1 MSVSENSEL
10 MADAER
16 WSALSRPTPQWFE
29 DAPLGIFVHWGPY
42 SVPAWA
48 EDHGELGVEED
59 WEAWFTHN
67 SYAEWYFNTIRIPG
81 SPAAQRHKDLY
92 GSASYD
98 AFLDAWDPDAWDP
111 AEWMRL
117 FHRAGAGYAVLTT
130 KHHDGVTLWDAPE
143 TGTRNTVRRGPRTDL
158 VAGFADAAR
167 DEGLRVGLYYSG
179 GLDWH
184 YRPHRPILSEDDC
197 KDLCRPKDAD
207 YARYCFV
214 HVRDLINRYQPDVIW
229 NDIEWPDE
237 GKNFGP
243 HGLGTLFEYFYAA
256 RPEGVTNDRYGGV
269 HADYLTSEYQHM
281 GDEREALGELP
292 RRRPVVWLQPRRGRA
307 PVPQRR
313 GRRPP
318 SGGRGLARRSS
329 PAQRG
334 SEGRWHDPARAARV
348 PRGPG
353 RLERPVRFGAARR
366 ACGVGQGL
374 RRHHRSVLAG
384 RGLGASSRSR
394 GPRRRGGGCIRY
406 ARVGS
411 AERIR
416 LLAFRDPHAGRGV
429 LVGWAE
435 SDPAGGGAAS
445 ERCSRRCSAAGH
457 HRPTGVRRG
466 CRRGPS
472 GSRRQLFYA
481 SSGTVT
487 PPART
492 RARRPSSLSRVKLG
506 RSAAVTEGWKR
517 TSRFHPSC
525 VAREVEEPRDAAH

>member
-1 MSVSENSEL
+1 MSETMNDS
-10 MADAER
+10 ER
-16 WSALSRPTPQWFE
+16 WSSLARPTPQWFE

-81 SPAAQRHKDLY
+81 SPAALRHKDLY

-143 TGTRNTVRRGPRTDL
+143 TGTRNAVRRGPCTDL
-158 VAGFADAAR
+158 VAGFANAAR

-184 YRPHRPILSEDDC
+184 YRPARPILSEDDC

-214 HVRDLINRYQPDVIW
+214 HVRDLIDRYQPDVIW
-229 NDIEWPDE
+229 NDIDWPDE

-243 HGLGTLFEYFYAA
+243 YGLGTLFEYFYAK

-281 GDEREALGELP
+281 GDSETSGKPWENCRGVGLSFGYNRAESEHQYLSGAAAVRHLVD
-292 RRRPVVWLQPRRGRA
+292 VVSR
-307 PVPQRR
+307 
-313 GRRPP
+313 
-318 SGGRGLARRSS
+318 GGRSS
-329 PAQRG
+329 
-334 SEGRWHDPARAARV
+334 
-348 PRGPG
+348 
-353 RLERPVRFGAARR
+353 
-366 ACGVGQGL
+366 
-374 RRHHRSVLAG
+374 
-384 RGLGASSRSR
+384 SR
-394 GPRRRGGGCIRY
+394 GPRP
-406 ARVGS
+406 
-411 AERIR
+411 
-416 LLAFRDPHAGRGV
+416 PHGD
-429 LVGWAE
+429 
-435 SDPAGGGAAS
+435 DPA
-445 ERCSRRCSAAGH
+445 
-457 HRPTGVRRG
+457 
-466 CRRGPS
+466 
-472 GSRRQLFYA
+472 
-481 SSGTVT
+481 
-487 PPART
+487 
-492 RARRPSSLSRVKLG
+492 
-506 RSAAVTEGWKR
+506 
-517 TSRFHPSC
+517 
-525 VAREVEEPRDAAH
+525 

>member
-1 MSVSENSEL
+1 MINVTERNETMSDEQ
-10 MADAER
+10 R
-16 WSALSRPTPQWFE
+16 WSSLARPTPQWFE

-81 SPAAQRHKDLY
+81 SPAALRHKDLY

-143 TGTRNTVRRGPRTDL
+143 TGTRNAVRRGPCTDL
-158 VAGFADAAR
+158 VAGFANAAR

-184 YRPHRPILSEDDC
+184 YRPARPILSEDDC

-214 HVRDLINRYQPDVIW
+214 HVRDLIDRYQPDVIW
-229 NDIEWPDE
+229 NDIDWPDE

-243 HGLGTLFEYFYAA
+243 YGLGTLFEYFYAK

-281 GDEREALGELP
+281 GDSETSGKPWENCRGVGLSFGYNRAESEHQYLSGAAAVRHLVD
-292 RRRPVVWLQPRRGRA
+292 VVSR
-307 PVPQRR
+307 
-313 GRRPP
+313 
-318 SGGRGLARRSS
+318 GGRLLLNVGPRADGTIPRE
-329 PAQRG
+329 QR
-334 SEGRWHDPARAARV
+334 EC
-348 PRGPG
+348 
-353 RLERPVRFGAARR
+353 LE
-366 ACGVGQGL
+366 
-374 RRHHRSVLAG
+374 
-384 RGLGASSRSR
+384 GLGAWNDLYGSELRGVRALPVADIEAVTARST
-394 GPRRRGGGCIRY
+394 GDE
-406 ARVGS
+406 AWV
-411 AERIR
+411 R
-416 LLAFRDPHAGRGV
+416 LLAHEDHVAVVADASVTQVSGLPSGFDYSRSTILTP
-429 LVGWAE
+429 
-435 SDPAGGGAAS
+435 GAA
-445 ERCSRRCSAAGH
+445 CSWDGQSLTLQAGVQPPSDARGDALPIVVSA
-457 HRPTGVRRG
+457 P
-466 CRRGPS
+466 
-472 GSRRQLFYA
+472 
-481 SSGTVT
+481 
-487 PPART
+487 
-492 RARRPSSLSRVKLG
+492 RA
-506 RSAAVTEGWKR
+506 
-517 TSRFHPSC
+517 
-525 VAREVEEPRDAAH
+525 

>member
-1 MSVSENSEL
+1 MSVSET
-10 MADAER
+10 MTDAER
-16 WSALSRPTPQWFE
+16 WSALSRPTPHWFE

-92 GSASYD
+92 GSAPYD

-117 FHRAGAGYAVLTT
+117 FRRAGAGYAVLTT

-197 KDLCRPKDAD
+197 KDLCRPKDAE

-214 HVRDLINRYQPDVIW
+214 HVRDLIDRYQPDVIW
-229 NDIEWPDE
+229 NDIDWPDE

-256 RPEGVTNDRYGGV
+256 RP
-269 HADYLTSEYQHM
+269 
-281 GDEREALGELP
+281 
-292 RRRPVVWLQPRRGRA
+292 
-307 PVPQRR
+307 
-313 GRRPP
+313 
-318 SGGRGLARRSS
+318 
-329 PAQRG
+329 
-334 SEGRWHDPARAARV
+334 
-348 PRGPG
+348 
-353 RLERPVRFGAARR
+353 
-366 ACGVGQGL
+366 
-374 RRHHRSVLAG
+374 
-384 RGLGASSRSR
+384 
-394 GPRRRGGGCIRY
+394 
-406 ARVGS
+406 
-411 AERIR
+411 
-416 LLAFRDPHAGRGV
+416 
-429 LVGWAE
+429 
-435 SDPAGGGAAS
+435 
-445 ERCSRRCSAAGH
+445 
-457 HRPTGVRRG
+457 TGVRQG
-466 CRRGPS
+466 CRRGSS
-472 GSRRQLFYA
+472 GSHRQPFYA
-481 SSGTVT
+481 SSGTVAT
-487 PPART
+487 I
-492 RARRPSSLSRVKLG
+492 V
-506 RSAAVTEGWKR
+506 VTANRG
-517 TSRFHPSC
+517 
-525 VAREVEEPRDAAH
+525 